1 MYGISCITD
10 MYNHGEPIQELKMFP
25 RVTICDFEVRSIGKN
40 LPYAVQCSLPINIFN
55 AKIFLVLWY
64 YVALVAILNVVIFV
78 WQLKTFTSRKRYS
91 YVKNQLLSVDAYNP
105 CKEKYLLM
113 SFVDDYLKCD
123 GFITMKLMS
132 CNANPLVA
140 AGVIKQLWG
149 IHRDHV
155 HVWRKGH
162 NIAPSP
168 SPSDRS
174 VTKFARNHL

>member
-1 MYGISCITD
+1 MLTVVVD
-10 MYNHGEPIQELKMFP
+10 PFLEAMHMERRDDDFLDKLNHKMSTTVMFILVFIQ
-25 RVTICDFEVRSIGKN
+25 
-40 LPYAVQCSLPINIFN
+40 
-55 AKIFLVLWY
+55 
-64 YVALVAILNVVIFV
+64 
-78 WQLKTFTSRKRYS
+78 TFYQ
-91 YVKNQLLSVDAYNP
+91 NQLLSVDAYNP